1 MSAGWFWPT
10 GRARN
15 GAAMKV
21 SRWPPFSH
29 RSRVHWL
36 PPTHSR
42 VHHPPPAQSRP
53 RDRPRAR
60 PETGESRAGA
70 GPKPGRSR
78 AEAGWKPA
86 QRRARDGWETGERRA
101 RDGRETGECHPRWPP
116 SAGHSLFLLS
126 RSWSLTYFCRLRE
139 STLRADLRSR
149 LGKLVSQSIWLESE
163 IDRWK
168 IEEGGRGKRRR
179 EEEREF
185 IKEWTGFDW
194 INQASIFEWLAILLV
209 VGFSSGGIRLF
220 NAGGRH
226 WVHLR

>member
-78 AEAGWKPA
+78 AEAGPKLAESP
-86 QRRARDGWETGERRA
+86 RKDGRETGERRA
-101 RDGRETGECHPRWPP
+101 RDGRETGERRASATRGGHPPP
-116 SAGHSLFLLS
+116 ATVSFYSHAHGHSLIS
-126 RSWSLTYFCRLRE
+126 VGCE
-139 STLRADLRSR
+139 SR
-149 LGKLVSQSIWLESE
+149 LSE
-163 IDRWK
+163 LTCGVD
-168 IEEGGRGKRRR
+168 
-179 EEEREF
+179 
-185 IKEWTGFDW
+185 
-194 INQASIFEWLAILLV
+194 
-209 VGFSSGGIRLF
+209 
-220 NAGGRH
+220 
-226 WVHLR
+226 

>member
-70 GPKPGRSR
+70 GPEPGRSR

-86 QRRARDGWETGERRA
+86 QRRA

>member
-101 RDGRETGECHPRWPP
+101 RDGRVPP
-116 SAGHSLFLLS
+116 AVATLRRPQSLFTLTLMVTHLFLS
-126 RSWSLTYFCRLRE
+126 AARVDSQSWLAE
-139 STLRADLRSR
+139 STR
-149 LGKLVSQSIWLESE
+149 Q
-163 IDRWK
+163 
-168 IEEGGRGKRRR
+168 
-179 EEEREF
+179 
-185 IKEWTGFDW
+185 
-194 INQASIFEWLAILLV
+194 
-209 VGFSSGGIRLF
+209 VGISVDMVGIRD
-220 NAGGRH
+220 R
-226 WVHLR
+226 